1 MTAPSRP
8 SNVDAVGTEDALTIF
23 VVTGQSGA
31 GKSTALR
38 ALEDLGYFCV
48 DNLPSALAPELVR
61 VAEQAGAHGLAFGVD
76 VRLGLLGSAGTSD
89 PKRSVGTSGEE
100 AIRGAGKV
108 IDDLRAQGRKV
119 RVLFC
124 TASEEALVRRFS
136 ETRRPHPVGT
146 ELALL
151 DAIRRE
157 QELLATLRVRAD
169 LVLDT
174 SRLTV
179 HDLRRQL
186 LDTLAPSGGPR
197 PMVTRVLSFGF
208 KYGIPVDADLVF
220 DVRFL
225 PNPHFVPALKPRTGR
240 DPEVARFV
248 LEASETQEL
257 LSSLTSLLSSL
268 LPRYEREGKALLTIA
283 IGCTGG
289 KHRSVAVAEA
299 LAARLHELLEPAR
312 KTSLVV
318 HHRDAEHP

>member
-1 MTAPSRP
+1 
-8 SNVDAVGTEDALTIF
+8 
-23 VVTGQSGA
+23 
-31 GKSTALR
+31 
-38 ALEDLGYFCV
+38 
-48 DNLPSALAPELVR
+48 
-61 VAEQAGAHGLAFGVD
+61 
-76 VRLGLLGSAGTSD
+76 
-89 PKRSVGTSGEE
+89 
-100 AIRGAGKV
+100 
-108 IDDLRAQGRKV
+108 
-119 RVLFC
+119 
-124 TASEEALVRRFS
+124 
-136 ETRRPHPVGT
+136 
-146 ELALL
+146 
-151 DAIRRE
+151 
-157 QELLATLRVRAD
+157 
-169 LVLDT
+169 
-174 SRLTV
+174 
-179 HDLRRQL
+179 
-186 LDTLAPSGGPR
+186 
-197 PMVTRVLSFGF
+197 MVTRVLSFGF

>member
-1 MTAPSRP
+1 MGKDEKP
-8 SNVDAVGTEDALTIF
+8 TIF

-61 VAEQAGAHGLAFGVD
+61 VAEQAGARGVAFGVD
-76 VRLGLLGSAGTSD
+76 VRLGLLTPQDD
-89 PKRSVGTSGEE
+89 PDAPRSVGATCEE
-100 AIRGAGKV
+100 AIRGAGRV
-108 IDDLRAQGRKV
+108 IDALREAGRPL
-119 RVLFC
+119 RLLFC
-124 TASEEALVRRFS
+124 AASEEALVRRFS
-136 ETRRPHPVGT
+136 ETRRPHPMGT
-146 ELALL
+146 DLDLL
-151 DAIRRE
+151 EAIRRE
-157 QELLATLRVRAD
+157 QELLATLRARAD

-174 SRLTV
+174 SLMTV

-186 LDTLAPSGGPR
+186 LATLAPSGGPR
-197 PMVTRVLSFGF
+197 RMVTRLLSFGF

-225 PNPHFVPALKPRTGR
+225 PNPHFVPALKPRTGQ

-248 LEASETQEL
+248 LDAPETEDL
-257 LSSLTSLLSSL
+257 LVRLTSLLASL

-299 LAARLHELLEPAR
+299 LASRLRDAPTVPLDGTTEDAQALPRA
-312 KTSLVV
+312 SLVV
-318 HHRDAEHP
+318 HHRDAGHA